1 MQTERLRELSD
12 ATLVARALDGDSAAF
27 VCVLKRYSGIMI
39 GYAVKLTNSHAD
51 ADDAVQ
57 EAWIT
62 AWQTLDTL
70 RETDKLKSWL
80 MRIVSRKAIDVIRKR
95 RDSGELN
102 EETNEAAG
110 ADPQTQNEINSQLD
124 AASAVLRKLPEL
136 QRQTWVLKEMG
147 GYSYQEIAD
156 ELKLPLSTVRGNLA
170 RARKSLLVEM
180 EVWK

>member
-1 MQTERLRELSD
+1 
-12 ATLVARALDGDSAAF
+12 
-27 VCVLKRYSGIMI
+27 MI

-57 EAWIT
+57 EAFIT

-70 RETDKLKSWL
+70 RETDKVKSWL

-102 EETNEAAG
+102 EETNEAVG

-136 QRQTWVLKEMG
+136 QRPMD
-147 GYSYQEIAD
+147 SA
-156 ELKLPLSTVRGNLA
+156 A
-170 RARKSLLVEM
+170 RAISNIDTPSRVI
-180 EVWK
+180 